1 MRNIAALVLIAL
13 PAAAF
18 AHGGAHGG
26 AERIDAAPGWTLS
39 PWVTAP
45 LALSLAIFALGFVR
59 LRSRSAAGRKTV
71 ERDGVKFLLGWLVL
85 TGALVSPLHEAGERS
100 FTMHMIEHE
109 LIMLVATLLI
119 ALSRP
124 LATML
129 WAFPTQIRQ
138 QLAAASRSRTVARP
152 WRLLGNAFVATALQA
167 AALWLWHTPALFDRA
182 LGHEGWHVAQHLCF
196 VLTSL
201 LFWWAMAQP
210 RLGNQGYGVSALCL
224 FVTSLV
230 GGALGAL
237 MALSSSPWYA
247 GYAAM
252 GMTPLGL
259 DPVEDQQLAGL
270 IMWLPGGMV
279 HLAAA
284 LLCLHHW
291 LQTGGG
297 RYAVAAR

>member
-1 MRNIAALVLIAL
+1 MRRIAALALIAL

-26 AERIDAAPGWTLS
+26 PVDEAPGWTLS
-39 PWVTAP
+39 LWVIGP
-45 LALSLAIFALGFVR
+45 LALSLAIYAVAFIR
-59 LRSRSAAGRKTV
+59 LRARSAAGRKTV
-71 ERDGVKFLLGWLVL
+71 ERDGARFLLGWLVL
-85 TGALVSPLHEAGERS
+85 AGALASPLHEAGERS

-129 WAFPTQIRQ
+129 WAFPAAVRR
-138 QLAAASRSRTVARP
+138 QLAAASRSPAVALP

-182 LGHEGWHVAQHLCF
+182 LGHEGWHIAQHLCF

-210 RLGNQGYGVSALCL
+210 RLGNQGYGISALCL

-252 GMTPLGL
+252 GMTPIGL

-270 IMWLPGGMV
+270 IMWLRGGLV

-284 LLCLHHW
+284 LLCLHQW

-297 RYAVAAR
+297 RHAVAAR

>member
-1 MRNIAALVLIAL
+1 MKRGAGLALLVL
-13 PAAAF
+13 PAAAL
-18 AHGGAHGG
+18 AHSGPHPGEAL
-26 AERIDAAPGWTLS
+26 GWTLD

-45 LALSLAIFALGFVR
+45 LALGLAVYAVGFIR
-59 LRSRSAAGRKTV
+59 LRARSSGGKTLLQ
-71 ERDGVKFLLGWLVL
+71 RDGLRFLLGWLVL
-85 TGALVSPLHEAGERS
+85 AGALVTPLHEAGERS

-129 WAFPTQIRQ
+129 WAFPVGARQ
-138 QLAAASRSRTVARP
+138 QLASASRSAIVTQP
-152 WRLLGNAFVATALQA
+152 WRLLGNPFAATALQA
-167 AALWLWHTPALFDRA
+167 IALWAWHMPALFDRA
-182 LGHEGWHVAQHLCF
+182 LDHRSWHVAQHLCF
-196 VLTSL
+196 VATSL

-210 RLGNQGYGVSALCL
+210 RLGKQGYGVSALCL
-224 FVTSLV
+224 FATSLI

-252 GMTPLGL
+252 GMTPIGL

-284 LLCLHHW
+284 LLCLHRW
-291 LQTGGG
+291 LETAGGG
-297 RYAVAAR
+297 HVVAAR

>member
-1 MRNIAALVLIAL
+1 MRSIAALALIAL
-13 PAAAF
+13 PAAAL

-26 AERIDAAPGWTLS
+26 AHYVEEGPGWTLS
-39 PWVTAP
+39 LWVTAP
-45 LALSLAIFALGFVR
+45 LALSLAVYALGFIR
-59 LRSRSAAGRKTV
+59 LRARSAAGRKTV
-71 ERDGVKFLLGWLVL
+71 ERDGLKFLLGWLVL
-85 TGALVSPLHEAGERS
+85 AGALVSPLHEAGERS

-109 LIMLVATLLI
+109 LIMLVASLLI

-129 WAFPTQIRQ
+129 WAFPAKVRQ
-138 QLAAASRSRTVARP
+138 QLAAASRSSAVARP

-167 AALWLWHTPALFDRA
+167 AALWLWHMPPLFDRA
-182 LGHEGWHVAQHLCF
+182 LGHEEWHVAQHLCF

-210 RLGNQGYGVSALCL
+210 RLGNQGYGISALCL
-224 FVTSLV
+224 FVTSLI
-230 GGALGAL
+230 GGVLGAL

-252 GMTPLGL
+252 GMTPIGL

-279 HLAAA
+279 HLTAA
-284 LLCLHHW
+284 LLCLHRW
-291 LQTGGG
+291 LQNVGG
-297 RYAVAAR
+297 RHAVAAR